1 MDPGAHAMSDEQT
14 ADALEHGIGQT
25 RAELAL
31 TVNALEDKLS
41 TRHLV
46 EKGLDMINDSIGGAE
61 GINQG
66 ISRGLTAVRSNPVP
80 FALIAIGAAWLF
92 ASNTGIVDRLAQDE
106 RVRAAGRRAGAMASD
121 LGNRAGEMASDLGN
135 RAGGY
140 ASDMAQ
146 RVGLTGNGSAGAGG
160 WVHQATDMAEETMQS
175 ARDSTNTLWDAVE
188 RNPLIVGGLGVFA
201 GAILAIL
208 MPATRTEDQL
218 LGGIREAFW
227 DRAEQAGQQAA
238 VAARK
243 IAENAADIAADT
255 AAQVARNAGAGRA

>member
-1 MDPGAHAMSDEQT
+1 MTTGQDPA
-14 ADALEHGIGQT
+14 ALEQEIGQT
-25 RAELAL
+25 RTELTL
-31 TVNALEDKLS
+31 TINALEDKLT

-46 EKGLDMINDSIGGAE
+46 EKGFDMVNDSIGGSA

-66 ISRGLTAVRSNPVP
+66 INRGLMAVRSNPLP
-80 FALIAIGAAWLF
+80 FALIALGAAWLV
-92 ASNTGIVDRLAQDE
+92 ASNTGIADRLARDE
-106 RVRAAGRRAGAMASD
+106 RLRAAGRRAGAMASD

-135 RAGGY
+135 RAGEY

-146 RVGLTGNGSAGAGG
+146 RVGLTGSGSSGTSG
-160 WVHQATDMAEETMQS
+160 WVHEATDMAGETMQS
-175 ARDSTNTLWDAVE
+175 ARDSGNALLDAVE
-188 RNPLIVGGLGVFA
+188 RNPLIVGGLGIFA
-201 GAILAIL
+201 GAILAML

-255 AAQVARNAGAGRA
+255 AAQVARNAGAGRLQG